1 VLLWSAL
8 RTSSRLMATVGQG
21 DTNEKETPMQSNYTH
36 APPARRFVAGA
47 ATARYNERQARAYEG
62 LVGSLLRRG
71 AARRR
76 ANGGGSSPLS
86 TLRQPEASRSLS

>member
-1 VLLWSAL
+1 
-8 RTSSRLMATVGQG
+8 
-21 DTNEKETPMQSNYTH
+21 MQSNYTH

-76 ANGGGSSPLS
+76 ANGARSSPIKS
-86 TLRQPEASRSLS
+86 MRQPEASRSVS